1 MSTHAMGLAA
11 YSNDFVVEVQPPRL
25 ATGGIAVV
33 TAEIEP
39 KKAGAEAGTYTA
51 RWVVEGPVLLSEE
64 EMRIALLGATTVT
77 PRTGD
82 HVVLSHGTTTTIR
95 ATLDTSPLVVGSWR
109 VGLVLT
115 LDVQTADEADPEAVS
130 EVSISGVSDPFEVV
144 QRPFAA
150 GDDVSVTLRRTSS
163 PPTPDQALW
172 VQIRNATNAL
182 GFDNYSRFIEAVM
195 CDHPDDAFSR
205 FERRGLGHKFRKVK
219 RRTALPFP
227 NVDRYRLLKAAT
239 EVFMMTHCGVDLDD
253 FSGVD
258 LNEES
263 RRLNRSVEQA
273 DLRAQMQDYLE
284 RVPGGEGELLDVLP
298 YLGLIRLQL
307 RDVAVVHDDADDAAQ
322 VCYGILA
329 EKLTHP
335 CFLELIHSYWLDE
348 GRLVQTLNAVMWR
361 FQNRTSA
368 GRGHDPLASLDVDPL
383 RPLNNLLWGVVQD
396 QQHRLTT
403 VRRAYE
409 YDHAYGLML
418 GTRPGPPVRGADS
431 RSRFIEAFHNL
442 LAMCAEFY
450 VNDDHTTVIADAF
463 PVLNALK
470 ETHLLL
476 TEGAH
481 NQYGDLPW
489 TARHEMLMYQWIL
502 SRPEVREFLPSRR
515 MVVYPEPWIA
525 PVDTMSKLQ
534 GWSDIPVLHFRDL
547 AVCEE
552 QLLLSIRYGNWND
565 VNDAD
570 QAGNWARYFR
580 QEVRQTMHAY
590 RAVTGFDVSEQA
602 GRRMPVYGVR
612 RRSRVGMYRG

>member
-1 MSTHAMGLAA
+1 MSTPSNAIGLAA
-11 YSNDFVVEVQPPRL
+11 CSNDFTVAVQPPL
-25 ATGGIAVV
+25 LTNGGIAVV
-33 TAEIEP
+33 TADVSP
-39 KKAGAEAGTYTA
+39 PTQAAAGTYKA
-51 RWVVEGPVLLSEE
+51 EWIVEGPVPLSDDDA
-64 EMRIALLGATTVT
+64 RIALLGATTVT
-77 PRTGD
+77 AGQ
-82 HVVLSHGTTTTIR
+82 VVLKYNETTTIR
-95 ATLDTSPLVVGSWR
+95 ATLDTSPLSVGAWQ

-115 LDVQTADEADPEAVS
+115 KVVGGRTQANP
-130 EVSISGVSDPFEVV
+130 ISGVSSHFQVT
-144 QRPFAA
+144 QRPFAS
-150 GDDVSVTLRRTSS
+150 GDEVAVTLRRASA
-163 PPTPDQALW
+163 PPTSDQALW
-172 VQIRNATNAL
+172 VAIRNATNAL
-182 GFDNYSRFIEAVM
+182 GFLSYSRFIEAVM
-195 CDHPDDAFSR
+195 CDRPDEAFNR
-205 FERRGLGHKFRKVK
+205 LERRGLGHKLRKVK

-258 LNEES
+258 LDEES
-263 RRLNRSVEQA
+263 RRLNRPVDEA
-273 DLRAQMQDYLE
+273 DLEAQMRAYLAQ
-284 RVPGGEGELLDVLP
+284 VPGGEGEFLDVLP

-307 RDVAVVHDDADDAAQ
+307 GDVAVVHEDRDDAAQ
-322 VCYGILA
+322 ICFGILA

-348 GRLVQTLNAVMWR
+348 GRLAQTMNALMWR
-361 FQNRTSA
+361 FQNRRSSPP
-368 GRGHDPLASLDVDPL
+368 RDPLANLNVDPL

-403 VRRAYE
+403 VRRAHE
-409 YDHAYGLML
+409 YDHEYGLVL
-418 GTRPGPPVRGADS
+418 GTKPGPPVRGVDT

-442 LAMCAEFY
+442 LATCAEFY
-450 VNDDHTTVIADAF
+450 VNEDQTTVIADPF

-502 SRPEVREFLPSRR
+502 SRPEVREFLPTRT

-525 PVDTMSKLQ
+525 PVDAMSKLQ

-552 QLLLSIRYGNWND
+552 QLLLSIRFGNWND

-580 QEVRQTMHAY
+580 QEVRQATHAY

-602 GRRMPVYGVR
+602 GRSTAGYGMR
-612 RRSRVGMYRG
+612 RRSRAGAYGG

>member
-1 MSTHAMGLAA
+1 MSTPGNAIGLAA
-11 YSNDFVVEVQPPRL
+11 YSNDFTLDVQPPL
-25 ATGGIAVV
+25 LTNGGIAVV
-33 TAEIEP
+33 TADVSP
-39 KKAGAEAGTYTA
+39 AVDGTYA
-51 RWVVEGPVLLSEE
+51 VEWIVEGPVPLSADDT
-64 EMRIALLGATTVT
+64 RIALLGATTVT
-77 PRTGD
+77 GGQIE
-82 HVVLSHGTTTTIR
+82 LSSDETTTIR
-95 ATLDTSPLVVGSWR
+95 ATLDTSPLSVGPWR

-115 LDVQTADEADPEAVS
+115 QVVE
-130 EVSISGVSDPFEVV
+130 SDPFVIAGV
-144 QRPFAA
+144 SNYFQVTQRPFAS
-150 GDDVSVTLRRTSS
+150 GDEVAVTLRRASA
-163 PPTPDQALW
+163 PPTSDQALW
-172 VQIRNATNAL
+172 VAIRNATNAL
-182 GFDNYSRFIEAVM
+182 GFLNYNRFIEAVM
-195 CDHPDDAFSR
+195 CDRPDEAFNR
-205 FERRGLGHKFRKVK
+205 LERRGLGHKLRKVK

-239 EVFMMTHCGVDLDD
+239 EVFMMTHCGVDLED

-258 LNEES
+258 LDEES
-263 RRLNRSVEQA
+263 RRLNRPVDQA
-273 DLRAQMQDYLE
+273 DLEAQMRAYLE
-284 RVPGGEGELLDVLP
+284 QVPGGEGEFLDVLP

-307 RDVAVVHDDADDAAQ
+307 RDVAVVDDDGDDEAQ

-348 GRLVQTLNAVMWR
+348 GRLVQTMNALMWR
-361 FQNRTSA
+361 FQNRRPA
-368 GRGHDPLASLDVDPL
+368 PRARDPLASLNVDPL

-409 YDHAYGLML
+409 YDHEYGLVL
-418 GTRPGPPVRGADS
+418 GTKPGPPVRGVDT
-431 RSRFIEAFHNL
+431 RSRFLEAFHNL
-442 LAMCAEFY
+442 LATCAQFY
-450 VNDDHTTVIADAF
+450 LNEDQTTVIADPF

-489 TARHEMLMYQWIL
+489 TARHEMLMYEWIL
-502 SRPEVREFLPSRR
+502 SRPEVREFLPTRT

-525 PVDTMSKLQ
+525 PVDAMSKLQ

-580 QEVRQTMHAY
+580 QEVRQAMHAY

-602 GRRMPVYGVR
+602 GRSMPRYGMR
-612 RRSRVGMYRG
+612 PRSRAGAYGG

>member
-1 MSTHAMGLAA
+1 MTTTTNAMGPAA
-11 YSNDFVVEVQPPRL
+11 DDEGFVPKVQPPRL
-25 ATGGIAVV
+25 ANGGIAVI
-33 TAEIEP
+33 TAEVTVDE
-39 KKAGAEAGTYTA
+39 KKKGTYAAT
-51 RWVVEGPVLLSEE
+51 WIVEGPASLSQDDV
-64 EMRIALLGATTVT
+64 RIALLGATTVT
-77 PRTGD
+77 GGE
-82 HVVLSHGTTTTIR
+82 VVLSSVPTTIR
-95 ATLDTSPLVVGSWR
+95 ATLDTSPLSVGSWQ

-115 LDVQTADEADPEAVS
+115 
-130 EVSISGVSDPFEVV
+130 EVVEPPKEGYKPNVISGFSLPFEVTP
-144 QRPFAA
+144 RPFAA
-150 GDDVSVTLRRTSS
+150 GDEVAVTLRRTSA
-163 PPTPDQALW
+163 PPTSDQALW
-172 VQIRNATNAL
+172 VAIRNATNAL
-182 GFDNYSRFIEAVM
+182 GFLNYSRFIEAVL
-195 CDHPDDAFSR
+195 CDRPDEVINR
-205 FERRGLGHKFRKVK
+205 LERQGLGNKLRKVK

-239 EVFMMTHCGVDLDD
+239 EVFMMTHCGVDLRD

-258 LNEES
+258 LDEES
-263 RRLNRSVEQA
+263 RRLNRPVERS
-273 DLRAQMQDYLE
+273 DLRSQMQDYLE
-284 RVPGGEGELLDVLP
+284 RVPGGEGEFLDVLP

-307 RDVAVVHDDADDAAQ
+307 RDVAVVHEGSDDAAQ

-368 GRGHDPLASLDVDPL
+368 PRGRDPLANLNVDPL

-409 YDHAYGLML
+409 YDQEYGLVL
-418 GTRPGPPVRGADS
+418 GTKPGPPVRGADT

-442 LAMCAEFY
+442 LSTCAEFY
-450 VNDDHTTVIADAF
+450 ANDDQTTVIADPF

-502 SRPEVREFLPSRR
+502 SRPEMREFLPSRA

-525 PVDTMSKLQ
+525 PVDAMSKLQ
-534 GWSDIPVLHFRDL
+534 GWSDIPVIHFRDL

-590 RAVTGFDVSEQA
+590 RAVTGFDVSDQA
-602 GRRMPVYGVR
+602 GRSMPSYTVR
-612 RRSRVGMYRG
+612 RRTRTGAYRG

>member
-1 MSTHAMGLAA
+1 MSTPANAQGPAA
-11 YSNDFVVEVQPPRL
+11 SSINIDLDVHPPRV
-25 ATGGIAVV
+25 TNGGVAVV
-33 TAEIEP
+33 TAEVTAPEN
-39 KKAGAEAGTYTA
+39 GTYAA
-51 RWVVEGPVLLSEE
+51 RWIVEGPAPLSEE
-64 EMRIALLGATTVT
+64 DTRIVLLGATTVT
-77 PRTGD
+77 GGEIDVP
-82 HVVLSHGTTTTIR
+82 TTIR
-95 ATLDTSPLVVGSWR
+95 ATLDTSPLGVGSWR
-109 VGLVLT
+109 VGLELT
-115 LDVQTADEADPEAVS
+115 EVVEDSDEGDTPEPIS
-130 EVSISGVSDPFEVV
+130 EFSAFEVTP
-144 QRPFAA
+144 RPFAA
-150 GDDVSVTLRRTSS
+150 GDEVAVTLRRASA

-172 VQIRNATNAL
+172 VAIRNATNAL
-182 GFDNYSRFIEAVM
+182 GFLNYSRFIEAVM
-195 CDHPDDAFSR
+195 CDNPDAAFSGL
-205 FERRGLGHKFRKVK
+205 EGRGLGRKLRKVK

-239 EVFMMTHCGVDLDD
+239 EVFMMTHCGVDLGD

-258 LNEES
+258 LDEES
-263 RRLNRSVEQA
+263 RRLNRPVDQA
-273 DLRAQMQDYLE
+273 DLNAQMRDYLE
-284 RVPGGEGELLDVLP
+284 RVPGGEGEFLDVLP

-307 RDVAVVHDDADDAAQ
+307 RDVAVVHEDSDDAAQ

-348 GRLVQTLNAVMWR
+348 GRLVHTLNAVMWR
-361 FQNRTSA
+361 FQNRRST
-368 GRGHDPLASLDVDPL
+368 RRERDPLASLNVDPL

-409 YDHAYGLML
+409 YDHEYGLVL
-418 GTRPGPPVRGADS
+418 GTKPGPPVRGADT

-450 VNDDHTTVIADAF
+450 FNEDQTTVIADAF

-502 SRPEVREFLPSRR
+502 SRPEVREFLPSRT

-525 PVDTMSKLQ
+525 PVDAMSKLQ
-534 GWSDIPVLHFRDL
+534 GWSDTPVMHFRDL

-590 RAVTGFDVSEQA
+590 RAVTGFDVSDQA
-602 GRRMPVYGVR
+602 RRSMPGYGPR
-612 RRSRVGMYRG
+612 RRSRAGAYRG

>member
-1 MSTHAMGLAA
+1 
-11 YSNDFVVEVQPPRL
+11 
-25 ATGGIAVV
+25 
-33 TAEIEP
+33 
-39 KKAGAEAGTYTA
+39 
-51 RWVVEGPVLLSEE
+51 
-64 EMRIALLGATTVT
+64 MR
-77 PRTGD
+77 
-82 HVVLSHGTTTTIR
+82 
-95 ATLDTSPLVVGSWR
+95 
-109 VGLVLT
+109 
-115 LDVQTADEADPEAVS
+115 
-130 EVSISGVSDPFEVV
+130 
-144 QRPFAA
+144 
-150 GDDVSVTLRRTSS
+150 
-163 PPTPDQALW
+163 
-172 VQIRNATNAL
+172 
-182 GFDNYSRFIEAVM
+182 
-195 CDHPDDAFSR
+195 
-205 FERRGLGHKFRKVK
+205 
-219 RRTALPFP
+219 
-227 NVDRYRLLKAAT
+227 
-239 EVFMMTHCGVDLDD
+239 
-253 FSGVD
+253 
-258 LNEES
+258 
-263 RRLNRSVEQA
+263 
-273 DLRAQMQDYLE
+273 DYLE
-284 RVPGGEGELLDVLP
+284 RVPGGEGEFLDVLP

-307 RDVAVVHDDADDAAQ
+307 RDVAVVDDDADDAAQ

-361 FQNRTSA
+361 FQNRASA
-368 GRGHDPLASLDVDPL
+368 PRGRDPLASLNVDPL

-409 YDHAYGLML
+409 YDHEYGLVL
-418 GTRPGPPVRGADS
+418 GTKPGPPVRGADT

-450 VNDDHTTVIADAF
+450 FNEDQTTVIADPF

-502 SRPEVREFLPSRR
+502 SRPEVREFLPSRT

-525 PVDTMSKLQ
+525 PVDAMSKLQ

-580 QEVRQTMHAY
+580 QEVRQAMHAY
-590 RAVTGFDVSEQA
+590 RAVTGFDVSDQA
-602 GRRMPVYGVR
+602 GRSMPGYGLR
-612 RRSRVGMYRG
+612 RRSRAGAYRG

>member
-1 MSTHAMGLAA
+1 MSTPTNAQGPAASGINIDLA
-11 YSNDFVVEVQPPRL
+11 VRPPQI
-25 ATGGIAVV
+25 TSGGVAVV
-33 TAEIEP
+33 TAEVT
-39 KKAGAEAGTYTA
+39 AGDNGTYAA
-51 RWVVEGPVLLSEE
+51 RWIVEGPVPLSEE
-64 EMRIALLGATTVT
+64 DTRIVLLGATTVT
-77 PRTGD
+77 GGQVELP
-82 HVVLSHGTTTTIR
+82 TTIR
-95 ATLDTSPLVVGSWR
+95 ATLDTSPLSVGSWQ
-109 VGLVLT
+109 VGLELT
-115 LDVQTADEADPEAVS
+115 
-130 EVSISGVSDPFEVV
+130 EVVEDAEEGYEPKPITEFSAFEVTP
-144 QRPFAA
+144 RPFAS
-150 GDDVSVTLRRTSS
+150 GDEVAVTLRRASA
-163 PPTPDQALW
+163 PPTSDQALW
-172 VQIRNATNAL
+172 VAIRNATNAL
-182 GFDNYSRFIEAVM
+182 GFLNYRRFIEAVM
-195 CDHPDDAFSR
+195 CDRPDEAFYR
-205 FERRGLGHKFRKVK
+205 LERRGLGHKLRKVK

-239 EVFMMTHCGVDLDD
+239 EVFMMTHCGVDLGD
-253 FSGVD
+253 FSRVD
-258 LNEES
+258 LDEES
-263 RRLNRSVEQA
+263 RRLNRPVEQA
-273 DLRAQMQDYLE
+273 DLEAQMRDYLE
-284 RVPGGEGELLDVLP
+284 RVPGGEGEFLDVLP

-348 GRLVQTLNAVMWR
+348 GLLVQTLNAVTWR

-368 GRGHDPLASLDVDPL
+368 PRGRDPLSSLNVDPL
-383 RPLNNLLWGVVQD
+383 RPLNNLLWGVLQD

-409 YDHAYGLML
+409 YAHEYGLVL
-418 GTRPGPPVRGADS
+418 GTNPGPPVRGADT
-431 RSRFIEAFHNL
+431 RSRFMEAFHNL

-450 VNDDHTTVIADAF
+450 FNEDQTTVIADPF

-502 SRPEVREFLPSRR
+502 SRPEVREFLPSRT
-515 MVVYPEPWIA
+515 MVVYPEQWIA
-525 PVDTMSKLQ
+525 PVDAMSKLQ

-580 QEVRQTMHAY
+580 QEVRQAMHAY

-602 GRRMPVYGVR
+602 GRSMPGYGLR
-612 RRSRVGMYRG
+612 RRSRAGAYRG

>member
-1 MSTHAMGLAA
+1 MSTPTNETGLAA
-11 YSNDFVVEVQPPRL
+11 YSNDFDVDVQPSRL
-25 ATGGIAVV
+25 TNGGIAVV
-33 TAEIEP
+33 TAEVAVEID
-39 KKAGAEAGTYTA
+39 GTFDA
-51 RWVVEGPVLLSEE
+51 DWIVEGPVPLSEE
-64 EMRIALLGATTVT
+64 DTRIVLLGATTVT
-77 PRTGD
+77 GDQVILSSDRT
-82 HVVLSHGTTTTIR
+82 TAIR
-95 ATLDTSPLVVGSWR
+95 ATLDTSPLSVGSWR

-115 LDVQTADEADPEAVS
+115 
-130 EVSISGVSDPFEVV
+130 EVVEDAEEGYEPNVISAVSDPFEVAP
-144 QRPFAA
+144 RPFAA
-150 GDDVSVTLRRTSS
+150 GDEVSVSLRRASAPSTS
-163 PPTPDQALW
+163 DQALW
-172 VQIRNATNAL
+172 VAIRNATNAL
-182 GFDNYSRFIEAVM
+182 GFLNYSRFIEAVL
-195 CDHPDDAFSR
+195 CDRPDEAFNR
-205 FERRGLGHKFRKVK
+205 LEGRGLGHKLRKVK

-239 EVFMMTHCGVDLDD
+239 EVFMMTHCGVDLGD

-258 LNEES
+258 LGEES
-263 RRLNRSVEQA
+263 RRLNRPVDRD
-273 DLRAQMQDYLE
+273 DLSDQMRDYLE
-284 RVPGGEGELLDVLP
+284 RVPGGEGEFLDVLP

-307 RDVAVVHDDADDAAQ
+307 RDVAVVDDDDDDEAQ
-322 VCYGILA
+322 VCFGILA

-335 CFLELIHSYWLDE
+335 CFLELINSYWLDE
-348 GRLVQTLNAVMWR
+348 GRLVQTLNAVLWR
-361 FQNRTSA
+361 FQNRASA
-368 GRGHDPLASLDVDPL
+368 PRGRDPLANVNVDPL
-383 RPLNNLLWGVVQD
+383 RPLSSLLWGTVQD

-409 YDHAYGLML
+409 YDHEYGLVL
-418 GTRPGPPVRGADS
+418 GTKPGPPVWGADP

-450 VNDDHTTVIADAF
+450 VNEDQTTVIADPF

-476 TEGAH
+476 TEGDH
-481 NQYGDLPW
+481 NAYGSLAW
-489 TARHEMLMYQWIL
+489 TARQEMLMYQYIL
-502 SRPEVREFLPSRR
+502 SRPEVREFLPSRT

-547 AVCEE
+547 AISEE

-590 RAVTGFDVSEQA
+590 RAVTGFDVSDQP
-602 GRRMPVYGVR
+602 GRSMARYGP
-612 RRSRVGMYRG
+612 RRSGAGAYRG